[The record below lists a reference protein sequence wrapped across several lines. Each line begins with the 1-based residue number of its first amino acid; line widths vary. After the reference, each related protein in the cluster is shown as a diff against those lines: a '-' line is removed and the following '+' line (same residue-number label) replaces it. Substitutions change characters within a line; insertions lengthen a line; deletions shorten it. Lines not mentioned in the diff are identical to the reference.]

1 MTNIDLPYRFDGR
14 GGTAQPSDQAAQLG
28 NMVRQL
34 LLVSPGERVNRP
46 TFGSGL
52 LNLPFSGNSAEL
64 ASAVRLSV
72 QADLLR
78 WLGDVIEV
86 LVVSTTSD
94 DATLTVAVSYRVR
107 RTGETGVAVAQ
118 KPLPGGAVS

>member
-14 GGTAQPSDQAAQLG
+14 GGTAQPADQAAQVSNL
-28 NMVRQL
+28 VREL

-52 LNLPFSGNSAEL
+52 LNLPFSSNSVEL
-64 ASAVRLSV
+64 AAAVRLSV

-78 WLGDVIEV
+78 WLGDVIDV
-86 LVVSTTSD
+86 LGVSATSD

-107 RTGETGVAVAQ
+107 RTGETGLAVAQ
-118 KPLPGGAVS
+118 KPVPGGGGP